1 MVIQDITAQLYADRP
16 RETLYHYTTLEGLLG
31 IVSSR
36 GLWASDIRYMNDS
49 AEMKHAADLIKKD
62 IARRIA
68 EGHPNPKLLN
78 QFQYWVG
85 HRMVHGHM
93 LFSASFR
100 SNGNLLS
107 QWRGYSDHGKGVSIG
122 FAPELILEC
131 AHARSFQVARC
142 VYDPLEQERLVSQVV
157 DAVELL
163 ADEFGECTDPAVL
176 PPDQS
181 YLESFER
188 VESDL
193 LRIAAVLKH
202 PSFQEEEE
210 WRVVSP
216 ILTDFAQA
224 PIRYREGT
232 SMLVPYL
239 EFPLAVTP
247 GAPLALEHLYL
258 GPSPNIS
265 ISMNSL
271 ELYLAQNDIR
281 PRSGISYCQ
290 IPYRQR

>member
-1 MVIQDITAQLYADRP
+1 MVIQDITARLYADRP
-16 RETLYHYTTLEGLLG
+16 RETLYHYTSLHGLLG
-31 IVSSR
+31 IIESR
-36 GLWASDIRYMNDS
+36 CLWASDIRYMNDS

-68 EGHPNPKLLN
+68 GGHPNPKLLN

-107 QWRGYSDHGKGVSIG
+107 QWRGYSTHGKGVSIG
-122 FAPELILEC
+122 FDPELILEC
-131 AHARSFQVARC
+131 AAAQSFQVARC
-142 VYDPLEQERLVSQVV
+142 VYDQREQEELIRQVV
-157 DAVELL
+157 DAMELL
-163 ADEFGECTDPAVL
+163 AAEEGECTDPQRR
-176 PPDQS
+176 PPEQS
-181 YLESFER
+181 YYDGFER
-188 VESDL
+188 VESEL

-216 ILTDFAQA
+216 VLTELAQP
-224 PIRYREGT
+224 PIRFREGT

-239 EFPLAVTP
+239 DFRLTPAPGVPLR
-247 GAPLALEHLYL
+247 LEHLFL

-271 ELYLAQNDIR
+271 ELYLAQQGAP